1 MATNRVRVHREN
13 LMLSKAELA
22 RRAGLSALT
31 IDRVEAGRPCRLDT
45 KRKILSALGLQV
57 ADKQSVFGGPSES
70 WSSTSERPLDSRS
83 RLAPNFQRDRA

>member
-1 MATNRVRVHREN
+1 MYRES

-45 KRKILSALGLQV
+45 KRKILEALGLKV
-57 ADKQSVFGGPSES
+57 ADHQSIFGNQRNDGPPATAPA
-70 WSSTSERPLDSRS
+70 STGSLAKV
-83 RLAPNFQRDRA
+83 APNFSAQRRS